1 MSDQAVFGIRIV
13 GNNQT
18 DKGARAAER
27 RLGQVPR
34 RVGDANR
41 RYERESVA
49 SMRRVSRSTL
59 RTFGEV
65 ERAGA
70 QLLGGRA
77 IASGAVSRLG
87 GLTQAAGA
95 VAGGLGEATAG
106 AGLLSGGL
114 GILGVAAGATIGILA
129 AAGYAAFKLA
139 DGWAKG
145 AASIGRTASI
155 IGVATKDLQE
165 FSAAAERAGVDKD
178 KATGSLGSL
187 SQTLNDARY
196 GRNTQAL
203 EVLKRLGV
211 EMKTNKDGTVDV
223 GAMLVPLAD
232 ALQSKNS
239 SGRRTAARILG
250 IDLAALPAFT
260 QGGKQLG
267 EDMRDADQHAVVLTD
282 KEIERGARI
291 ERKGVRVG
299 QLKDRVMSKAGAWT
313 AEKAEVGYDA
323 VLRGGEAMLDG
334 AGEFADSVSRSF
346 KPAAEKIE
354 RAADRIGTALKGGAI
369 GITRQAVA
377 AAQHT
382 ERKYG
387 VPASITLAQYGLES
401 SFGRRMP
408 RGSNNPFGI
417 KAVGGQPYVT
427 ARTTEVDR
435 SGRSYRTTAR
445 FRKFESLEAAFE
457 EHGRLL
463 ARGRAYA
470 RARRALPNVDA
481 YADALTGTYATD
493 RRYGQKLRGVINQH
507 GLRQYDGAVDAIP
520 VKVEIDMRGA
530 PQGTRATVTAGRS
543 ARPAISRAMAD

>member
-267 EDMRDADQHAVVLTD
+267 EDMRDADEHAVVLSD

-313 AEKAEVGYDA
+313 AEKAEAGYDA

-346 KPAAEKIE
+346 KPAAEKIDRAAEAIGRAISGRAAGRFTTGQINKLARRAMPLAEEAMRYGFSKAEAIGVAANVMLESGGNHRAREKGGNGVGLIQWTDKARKALFRRVMGVDVAHASREQQWKFIRWETQNSERRNWQRSLSRGQDPAAIAAGYARYVERPANKNRDSAE
-354 RAADRIGTALKGGAI
+354 RAAVAEAMTINLRVEGLPSGSKVTATGGGGAKPAVS
-369 GITRQAVA
+369 QA
-377 AAQHT
+377 
-382 ERKYG
+382 
-387 VPASITLAQYGLES
+387 
-401 SFGRRMP
+401 F
-408 RGSNNPFGI
+408 
-417 KAVGGQPYVT
+417 
-427 ARTTEVDR
+427 
-435 SGRSYRTTAR
+435 
-445 FRKFESLEAAFE
+445 
-457 EHGRLL
+457 
-463 ARGRAYA
+463 
-470 RARRALPNVDA
+470 
-481 YADALTGTYATD
+481 AD
-493 RRYGQKLRGVINQH
+493 
-507 GLRQYDGAVDAIP
+507 
-520 VKVEIDMRGA
+520 
-530 PQGTRATVTAGRS
+530 
-543 ARPAISRAMAD
+543 